1 MKITINIFLVIF
13 FFFSCKKEAIQT
25 IVTEERISPQLITQM
40 QPIDQENASYNV
52 SNNVIQGI
60 AAFENG
66 WFTTQTSSTDNGVLL
81 VNYLNAEGRSLFHK
95 RLNIDSHGQDLSLE
109 VISNNELYVYTT
121 IGAFNGNRN
130 TGILRIKVQL
140 THDRDWTQ
148 TMIEVDTTFDL
159 NYSNCTPS
167 LNTAKDKFAIRSKNS
182 ILVHNKTAI
191 EAGNFTGLYHFDLN
205 SDQLKDNEQRSM
217 WFQGIA
223 MQDDL
228 VYCLTGNSTQTSHKK
243 IFVYNDKGIVTKKY
257 VFDQDDFNIDID
269 LKFEPESLY
278 LEGNDLYFL
287 IMTKN
292 PEIEGNLKYLYKIII

>member
-1 MKITINIFLVIF
+1 M
-13 FFFSCKKEAIQT
+13 QT
-25 IVTEERISPQLITQM
+25 TVSEEPISPQLVTQM

-81 VNYLNAEGRSLFHK
+81 VNYLNAQGSSLFHK
-95 RLNIDSHGQDLSLE
+95 RLTIDSHGQDLSLE
-109 VISNNELYVYTT
+109 LISNNELYLYTT
-121 IGAFNGNRN
+121 VGAFNDNRN
-130 TGILRIKVQL
+130 TGILRLKVQL
-140 THDRDWTQ
+140 SNDRDWSQAT
-148 TMIEVDTTFDL
+148 IEIDTTFEL

-182 ILVHNKTAI
+182 ILVHSKTAI
-191 EAGNFTGLYHFDLN
+191 EAGDFTGLYHFDLN
-205 SDQLKDNEQRSM
+205 AGQLKDNEQRSM

-228 VYCLTGNSTQTSHKK
+228 VYCLTGNATQTTNKK
-243 IFVYNDKGIVTKKY
+243 IFVYNNKGIVTKKY
-257 VFDQDDFNIDID
+257 VFDQNDFNIDID
-269 LKFEPESLY
+269 LKFEPESLH

-292 PEIEGNLKYLYKIII
+292 PEIEGNIKYLYKIII